1 MTEHESN
8 RQLDTLNLSAKNVLF
23 DRTSGKDINRPEL
36 QNLSRT
42 LREEDILN
50 GASLDMLTRKLED
63 LSDFLDH

>member
-8 RQLDTLNLSAKNVLF
+8 RQLDTLNLFAKNVLF
-23 DRTSGKDINRPEL
+23 DRTSEKDINRPEL